1 MKDGQKKHP
10 AIPSPEQ
17 AAWQDLELGM
27 FIHFAPNT
35 WNNKEYD
42 DLTVPLNQINPARL
56 DTDQW
61 VQVAESMGAR
71 YIVFVAKHV
80 GGFCWWPTVTTDYSV
95 KSIPWRNG
103 QGDVMR
109 DLSESCRRRSMQLG
123 VYLSPADRKHGA
135 SVGGK
140 CKTDAEQEAYD
151 RLYRQQLTEVL
162 SGYGELMEVWFDG
175 SLVVEVGD
183 ILKKH
188 APHAM
193 IFQGKHTT
201 IRWVGTEDGYA
212 PYPAW
217 NAVSSERNP
226 TKWGVMTA
234 FDGDPDGGKW
244 LPNEV
249 DTVNVQPHGWFWNN
263 RPERRLKTVAEL
275 TDTYYRSVGR
285 GTVLLLNQTPDTT
298 GLIPAADARRAAEFG
313 AEIKRR
319 FGQSLAETNGAGK
332 MVALDLG
339 RVRKIDHAVAMED
352 ITKGEHVRE
361 YVIEARVNGKWKM
374 ICAGTAIGQKKI
386 DCFKQIATNK
396 IRLRSLLASATPII
410 RKLAAYNTGTAF
422 ERKPGLD
429 SEKYKYLKIGGWD
442 QASFEKGKA
451 VFEIDVAPACKDATQ
466 YEICF
471 QKTGERKPIKI
482 TDVSFVFEGT
492 ELRHFVQPT
501 HDLNIYSLN
510 ITGLGKTMVLRI
522 AIRPVGNADACGDI
536 LIRRKSTP

>member
-35 WNNKEYD
+35 WNNKEGD
-42 DLTVPLNQINPARL
+42 DLTVPLNQINPEKL

-103 QGDVMR
+103 KGDVMR
-109 DLSESCRRRSMQLG
+109 DLSESCRRRGMQLG
-123 VYLSPADRKHGA
+123 FYLSPADRKHGV

-140 CKTDAEQEAYD
+140 CKIAAEQENYD
-151 RLYRQQLTEVL
+151 RLYRQQLTEL
-162 SGYGELMEVWFDG
+162 LTGYGELMEVWFDG
-175 SLVVEVGD
+175 GLVIEVGD

-193 IFQGKHTT
+193 IFQGKYTT

-217 NAVSSERNP
+217 NAVSSKRHP
-226 TKWGVMTA
+226 AKWGVMTA
-234 FDGDPDGGKW
+234 FDGDPDADKW

-249 DTVNVQPHGWFWNN
+249 DTINVHPHAWFWNN
-263 RPERRLKTVAEL
+263 RPERRLKTVEEVM
-275 TDTYYRSVGR
+275 DTYYRSVGR
-285 GTVLLLNQTPDTT
+285 GAVLLLNQTPDTT
-298 GLIPAADARRAAEFG
+298 GLIPTADAKRAAEFG

-319 FGQSLAETNGAGK
+319 FGQSLAETNGTGET
-332 MVALDLG
+332 VELDLG
-339 RVRKIDHAVAMED
+339 SVRKIDHVVTMED
-352 ITKGEHVRE
+352 TTEGERVRE
-361 YVIEARVNGKWKM
+361 YVIEGRLNGEWQT
-374 ICAGTAIGQKKI
+374 ICQGTAIGHKKI
-386 DCFKQIATNK
+386 DSFKQIETNQ
-396 IRLRSLLASATPII
+396 IRLRNLLAADTPII
-410 RKLAAYNTGTAF
+410 RKLAAYNTGAAF
-422 ERKPGLD
+422 ERKLELD

-442 QASFEKGKA
+442 QASFEKEKA
-451 VFEIDVAPACKDATQ
+451 VFEIDVAPVCKDATQ
-466 YEICF
+466 YEICL
-471 QKTGERKPIKI
+471 QKTSGRKQIKI
-482 TDVSFVFEGT
+482 TDASLVFEGT

-501 HDLNIYSLN
+501 HNQNIYSLN
-510 ITGLGKTMVLRI
+510 VTGLGKTMVLRI
-522 AIRPVGNADACGDI
+522 AIESVGGTDACGDI
-536 LIRRKSTP
+536 LIRQKSMN